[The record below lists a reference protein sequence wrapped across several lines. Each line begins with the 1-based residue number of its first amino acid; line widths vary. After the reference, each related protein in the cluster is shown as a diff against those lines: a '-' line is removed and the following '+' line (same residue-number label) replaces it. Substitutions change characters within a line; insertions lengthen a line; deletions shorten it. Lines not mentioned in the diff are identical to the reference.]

1 MGPRLAPAGLSS
13 AQIAEILDLSR
24 RRPLRNLP
32 TDDYFAS
39 PHLCEVVSLTL
50 RTYKRRYAGITD

>member
-1 MGPRLAPAGLSS
+1 MGARLAPAGLSS

-32 TDDYFAS
+32 TDDYVAS
-39 PHLCEVVSLTL
+39 PHLCVVSLTL
-50 RTYKRRYAGITD
+50 RIYKHRYAGITD